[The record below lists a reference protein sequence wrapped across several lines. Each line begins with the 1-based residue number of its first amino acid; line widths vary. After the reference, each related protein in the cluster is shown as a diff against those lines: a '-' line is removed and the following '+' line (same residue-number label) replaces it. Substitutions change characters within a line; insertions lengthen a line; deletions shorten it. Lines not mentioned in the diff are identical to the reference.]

1 MEVTR
6 YEPWS
11 VLNQVQNEMSRL
23 FASRFGAD
31 HNTDNSSVVT
41 SNWTPTVDIK
51 EEDTRFVL
59 YADLPG
65 IDPKDIE
72 ITMDNGV
79 LSVKGQRTLENEE
92 ARAGYKRVERA
103 YGTFYRR
110 FSLPDTADAERIEA
124 TGRNGVLEI
133 VIPKHER
140 VQPRKIA
147 VHN

>member
-23 FASRFGAD
+23 FESRFGSIHNAD
-31 HNTDNSSVVT
+31 NTSVVT

-79 LSVKGQRTLENEE
+79 LSVKGQRVLDNEE

>member
-1 MEVTR
+1 MLVTR

-11 VLNQVQNEMSRL
+11 VLNQVQNEMGRL

-31 HNTDNSSVVT
+31 QYAGNANAVISTWMPD
-41 SNWTPTVDIK
+41 VDIK

-65 IDPKDIE
+65 IEPKDIE
-72 ITMDNGV
+72 ITMDNGA
-79 LSVKGQRTLENEE
+79 LAVKGQRALDNEE
-92 ARAGYKRVERA
+92 VRAGYKRAERA
-103 YGTFYRR
+103 CGRFYRR
-110 FSLPDTADAERIEA
+110 FGLPDTVDAEHIEA
-124 TGRNGVLEI
+124 TGRNGVIEV

-147 VHN
+147 VQG

>member
-1 MEVTR
+1 MLVTR

-23 FASRFGAD
+23 FESRFGNIYNAD
-31 HNTDNSSVVT
+31 KSSVVT

-51 EEDTRFVL
+51 EEDTRFLL

-79 LSVKGQRTLENEE
+79 LSVKGQRVLDNEE
-92 ARAGYKRVERA
+92 ARAGYQRVERA

-124 TGRNGVLEI
+124 TGRNGVIAI

-147 VHN
+147 VQG

>member
-31 HNTDNSSVVT
+31 HNADNSSVVT
-41 SNWTPTVDIK
+41 STWTPTVDIK

-79 LSVKGQRTLENEE
+79 LSVKGQRASDTEE

-110 FSLPDTADAERIEA
+110 FSLPDTADAEQIEA

-147 VHN
+147 VQG

>member
-23 FASRFGAD
+23 FESRFGNI
-31 HNTDNSSVVT
+31 HNADNSSVVT

-79 LSVKGQRTLENEE
+79 LSVKGQRVLDNEE